1 MMIHLNGYP
10 GIGKLT
16 VGRLLAQRLGGRLLD
31 NHAIYDVAF
40 ALADFRS
47 PSWDRLA
54 RGVRDVAFAGVEA
67 LSPLLPVV
75 TTNACSDSDWG
86 REMWRSMLDLAERRG
101 SPFLV
106 VSMNCAPEENAR
118 RLRSEGRSGGK
129 MTDPLALEAYRRNW
143 TLLEDGGDSL
153 LRLDCTNLSAEESA
167 TAILEW
173 VATPPPALRP
183 RGTASSP

>member
-10 GIGKLT
+10 GVGKLT
-16 VGRLLAQRLGGRLLD
+16 VGRLMAQRLGGRLLD
-31 NHAIYDVAF
+31 NHTIYDVAF

-47 PSWDRLA
+47 AAWDSLA

-67 LSPLLPVV
+67 LPPQVPVV

-86 REMWRSMLDLAERRG
+86 REMWQAMLSLAARRG
-101 SPFLV
+101 SRFLV
-106 VSMNCAPEENAR
+106 ISMNCAPEENAR
-118 RLRSEGRSGGK
+118 RLSSEGRSGGK

-143 TLLEDGGDSL
+143 SLLEDGGDAL
-153 LRLDCTNLSAEESA
+153 LRLDCTDLSAEESA

-173 VATPPPALRP
+173 VAMNSRP
-183 RGTASSP
+183 

>member
-10 GIGKLT
+10 GVGKLT

-40 ALADFRS
+40 ALAEFRS
-47 PSWDRLA
+47 PAWDRLA

-67 LSPLLPVV
+67 LPPQVPVV

-86 REMWRSMLDLAERRG
+86 REMWRAMLDLAARRG
-101 SPFLV
+101 SRFLV
-106 VSMNCAPEENAR
+106 VSMTCAPQENAR
-118 RLRSEGRSGGK
+118 RLGSAGRGGGK

-143 TLLEDGGDSL
+143 TLLEDGGDGL
-153 LRLDCTNLSAEESA
+153 LRLDCTKLSAEASA
-167 TAILEW
+167 TAIQDW
-173 VATPPPALRP
+173 VAMNSRA
-183 RGTASSP
+183 